1 MSSRFHSK
9 HHRHNHHTDPSSDPR
24 YPDSAHDPIASPDSP
39 FLGPFVLQGVLS
51 ANSVKE
57 THSAKISHDTD
68 TALILDSP
76 KWALYVE
83 DGSTLV
89 KDITC
94 NNIFIT
100 NSFTIQTAVIFG
112 GDMQVN
118 GNTLLNGELTVGK
131 SLRVDSNTFFVNS
144 TSNKVGVNTLVP
156 NADLTVVG
164 DISGTGKINVSNGV
178 FSGPGFF
185 YNPSLTNFYTNS
197 YTKIDNS
204 LDVLTNVSLS
214 GSLIANS
221 DASIKKDLTV
231 AGNVL
236 YVSSV
241 AGRVGVNTTTP
252 AANLHIVGNALV
264 SQNLTVSN
272 NVGIGTNVPNK
283 QLTVTGEIS
292 AVRHLNIGQKAL
304 YVNTDYNYV
313 SINADIPPGPW
324 PFLPSNTLAVNGTLS
339 AAGDAF
345 IDGNARVKGNVGI
358 NTLTPNKTLTVTG
371 DISATGAIF
380 ANSFSLQTL
389 DIKPTNLTL
398 TSQLSTFTTPVT
410 ATGDFLLLNVNGTTR
425 AVRLWNF

>member
-1 MSSRFHSK
+1 
-9 HHRHNHHTDPSSDPR
+9 
-24 YPDSAHDPIASPDSP
+24 
-39 FLGPFVLQGVLS
+39 
-51 ANSVKE
+51 
-57 THSAKISHDTD
+57 
-68 TALILDSP
+68 
-76 KWALYVE
+76 VE

-118 GNTLLNGELTVGK
+118 GNTILNGELTVGK
-131 SLRVDSNTFFVNS
+131 SLRVDNNTFFVNS
-144 TSNKVGVNTLVP
+144 TSNKVGINTLVP
-156 NADLTVVG
+156 NAELTVIG

-185 YNPSLTNFYTNS
+185 YNPSLTNFYTNA

-204 LDVLTNVSLS
+204 LDVLTNISLS
-214 GSLIANS
+214 GSLVANS

-236 YVSSV
+236 YVSSI
-241 AGRVGVNTTTP
+241 AGRVGVNTLSP

-272 NVGIGTNVPNK
+272 NVGIGTNTPNK
-283 QLTVTGEIS
+283 QLTVSGEIS
-292 AVRHLNIGQKAL
+292 ATRHLNIGQKAL
-304 YVNTDYNYV
+304 YVNTDYNYI

-324 PFLPSNTLAVNGTLS
+324 PSLPFNTLAVNGTLS
-339 AAGDAF
+339 ATSDTF

-358 NTLTPNKTLTVTG
+358 NTPTPNKTLTVTG

-389 DIKPTNLTL
+389 DIQPTNLTL

>member
-1 MSSRFHSK
+1 
-9 HHRHNHHTDPSSDPR
+9 
-24 YPDSAHDPIASPDSP
+24 
-39 FLGPFVLQGVLS
+39 
-51 ANSVKE
+51 
-57 THSAKISHDTD
+57 
-68 TALILDSP
+68 
-76 KWALYVE
+76 
-83 DGSTLV
+83 
-89 KDITC
+89 
-94 NNIFIT
+94 
-100 NSFTIQTAVIFG
+100 
-112 GDMQVN
+112 MQVN

-185 YNPSLTNFYTNS
+185 YNPSLTNFYTNA

-214 GSLIANS
+214 GSLVANS

-236 YVSSV
+236 YVSSI
-241 AGRVGVNTTTP
+241 AGRVGVNTLNP

-358 NTLTPNKTLTVTG
+358 NTSSPNKPLTVTG

-380 ANSFSLQTL
+380 ANSFNLQTL
-389 DIKPTNLTL
+389 DIKPANLTL